1 MCRFVFSPFSHDE
14 HPSLAFGCL
23 AASSG
28 CTALSCEPDF
38 MAFSLK
44 CKLRGGKSCS
54 ERKWS
59 LFEPEVCGGMVEVSM
74 VIQVEGR
81 RWVEGEVD
89 ENHGETGE
97 VWLSTPGHTMEGT
110 PVQSLAGV
118 VDQRNRPERV

>member
-1 MCRFVFSPFSHDE
+1 
-14 HPSLAFGCL
+14 
-23 AASSG
+23 
-28 CTALSCEPDF
+28 
-38 MAFSLK
+38 
-44 CKLRGGKSCS
+44 
-54 ERKWS
+54 
-59 LFEPEVCGGMVEVSM
+59 M

-89 ENHGETGE
+89 ENHVETEE

>member
-1 MCRFVFSPFSHDE
+1 
-14 HPSLAFGCL
+14 
-23 AASSG
+23 
-28 CTALSCEPDF
+28 
-38 MAFSLK
+38 
-44 CKLRGGKSCS
+44 
-54 ERKWS
+54 
-59 LFEPEVCGGMVEVSM
+59 M

-89 ENHGETGE
+89 ENHGGTGE